1 MKIRLGFVSNSSSS
15 SFVVCGITLDSRQ
28 DLLKAYQLVNDNLT
42 DEEISTILHGQ
53 SWQLPSF
60 PGLDIKEYEYVD
72 GVTLGVEKDPEYIS
86 VEQCMNGFVSDKQKE
101 LLELLST
108 ELGKPITA
116 TGGTEY
122 C

>member
-28 DLLKAYQLVNDNLT
+28 DLLKAYQLVKDDLT
-42 DEEISTILHGQ
+42 ETETHTILNGHV
-53 SWQLPSF
+53 WNLPEF
-60 PGLDIKEYEYVD
+60 PGLDVKEYEYVD
-72 GVTLGVEKDPEYIS
+72 GVTLGVNKDPEYIS